1 MSISVIRMCEVVNV
15 VQSGLYL
22 RVRWRLIMIPKD
34 VLSGAQSAVQA
45 AKGAFGNLERS
56 VPAVTLDFYLDFMV
70 FPSLFLIFF
79 GGCHC
84 FLVNSGVGFKWFT
97 DSQSVRGKGSLS
109 SWRFSEASGRLD
121 FPGFTSSNRKGG
133 GVQFHL

>member
-56 VPAVTLDFYLDFMV
+56 VPAVTLDFL
-70 FPSLFLIFF
+70 
-79 GGCHC
+79 
-84 FLVNSGVGFKWFT
+84 
-97 DSQSVRGKGSLS
+97 
-109 SWRFSEASGRLD
+109 
-121 FPGFTSSNRKGG
+121 
-133 GVQFHL
+133 